1 MKVAYQGTLGSYGH
15 QASMKHFKEK
25 VNPIGYTLSEQVVE
39 ALIDKK
45 VDYAILPVE
54 NSIIGNI
61 DINMDLIY
69 KNEIKAIDECYI
81 PIKHCLLGKPGT
93 CLKDIKTVYSHPA
106 ALGQC
111 RDFLVKN
118 NIQPISYFDT
128 AGACQKVE
136 KNEDGSVA
144 AIASSFSEN
153 FYDVT
158 VIEEGIQK
166 VENNVTRFLS
176 LTVSEDYKKL
186 KKGEQ
191 GKAMI
196 AFNTKNKPGALLEV
210 LKVFELF
217 NINLTKLES
226 MPIPEN
232 LFQYTFFLELET
244 DQGNEQITKCF
255 QVLEGIG
262 INFKVTGSF
271 RSQSV

>member
-1 MKVAYQGTLGSYGH
+1 M
-15 QASMKHFKEK
+15 
-25 VNPIGYTLSEQVVE
+25 
-39 ALIDKK
+39 
-45 VDYAILPVE
+45 
-54 NSIIGNI
+54 
-61 DINMDLIY
+61 
-69 KNEIKAIDECYI
+69 
-81 PIKHCLLGKPGT
+81 
-93 CLKDIKTVYSHPA
+93 
-106 ALGQC
+106 
-111 RDFLVKN
+111 
-118 NIQPISYFDT
+118 
-128 AGACQKVE
+128 
-136 KNEDGSVA
+136 
-144 AIASSFSEN
+144 
-153 FYDVT
+153 
-158 VIEEGIQK
+158 
-166 VENNVTRFLS
+166 
-176 LTVSEDYKKL
+176 L

-271 RSQSV
+271 RSRPV